1 MKISK
6 IPKSRRSTGKHSD
19 HDTVNL
25 DIGNKIERRKKI
37 LLSEILKKISNSI
50 LNIY

>member
-1 MKISK
+1 MKILK
-6 IPKSRRSTGKHSD
+6 IFKSRRSIGKYFD
-19 HDTVNL
+19 YDTVNL

-37 LLSEILKKISNSI
+37 FLFEILKKISNFI